1 MIWITKI
8 QAKGQGI
15 MEFMMHPQVLCQTQ
29 KSPTM
34 LKSGNSWNLVSLLAS
49 STKGGEKDVL
59 KAPGL
64 DQEEAQLI
72 QLLGP
77 ASKPTTSWLIHLWKH
92 SWCQDKPR
100 ATRTHLTH
108 HGPNSGEATTFP
120 HIIFFA
126 LLRRTC
132 IRMAFNPETPKE
144 KSQNCPGLDSWDF
157 GSS

>member
-15 MEFMMHPQVLCQTQ
+15 MELMTRPQVLCQIQ

-34 LKSGNSWNLVSLLAS
+34 LKSGNSWNLVPLPAS
-49 STKGGEKDVL
+49 STKGGEKDML

-64 DQEEAQLI
+64 DQEEGQLI

-77 ASKPTTSWLIHLWKH
+77 TSKPTTSWLIHFQKH
-92 SWCQDKPR
+92 SWCWDKPR

-108 HGPNSGEATTFP
+108 HSPNSGEATTFP
-120 HIIFFA
+120 HVVLSA
-126 LLRRTC
+126 LFRRTR
-132 IRMAFNPETPKE
+132 I
-144 KSQNCPGLDSWDF
+144 
-157 GSS
+157 